1 MSSGCAKSHHHL
13 GGKATARGWE
23 SNGAAP
29 VTYKKNRFLPV
40 SYRIGRYPDS
50 YKNQKNERG
59 NERKFRPALRFFVAG
74 IHYLK
79 LVPVKASGWRGET
92 MSSGPNQAAP
102 TPPNLAELFQRYLR
116 QQVGAQAAGLGV
128 AELAGEVTPY
138 EAVPAQP
145 IEPRLAW
152 SETLFAISQF
162 GASERSFSPVPEWP
176 NLVALHDPCY
186 SLSLSA
192 ANFPQRVRNLQPL
205 LQAKRL
211 SDLRGHGQQP
221 IELEALLEWTRQ
233 TIQKKLYPQMLL
245 SVGLL
250 RMCRQF
256 KAALQVFDEHKTM
269 PADMNAA
276 WENEHAALYWEQG
289 ESEKAKALWQKQASH
304 AGVQFNIGMAAL
316 FTDRPADAKTPLQAS
331 VRQLPESSG
340 WHHLARLYLAL
351 AEMRAE

>member
-1 MSSGCAKSHHHL
+1 MSS
-13 GGKATARGWE
+13 
-23 SNGAAP
+23 
-29 VTYKKNRFLPV
+29 
-40 SYRIGRYPDS
+40 D
-50 YKNQKNERG
+50 
-59 NERKFRPALRFFVAG
+59 
-74 IHYLK
+74 
-79 LVPVKASGWRGET
+79 
-92 MSSGPNQAAP
+92 PNQTAS
-102 TPPNLAELFQRYLR
+102 TPPNLGELFQRYLR
-116 QQVGAQAAGLGV
+116 QQVGAHAEGLGI
-128 AELAGEVTPY
+128 AEPAGDVTPY

-152 SETLFAISQF
+152 SETLFVLRQLA
-162 GASERSFSPVPEWP
+162 AAERSLSPVPEWP
-176 NLVALHDPCY
+176 NLVAFHDPCF
-186 SLSLSA
+186 SLSFSTG
-192 ANFPQRVRNLQPL
+192 NFPQRVRNLQPL

-211 SDLRGHGQQP
+211 SDLRGRDQQP

-233 TIQKKLYPQMLL
+233 TIQRKQFPQMLL

-256 KAALQVFDEHKTM
+256 KAAQHVFEQQLAV
-269 PADMNAA
+269 PAEMTGA

-289 ESEKAKALWQKQASH
+289 ESEKAIALWHKQASH

-316 FTDRPADAKTPLQAS
+316 FTDRPADARSPLQAA